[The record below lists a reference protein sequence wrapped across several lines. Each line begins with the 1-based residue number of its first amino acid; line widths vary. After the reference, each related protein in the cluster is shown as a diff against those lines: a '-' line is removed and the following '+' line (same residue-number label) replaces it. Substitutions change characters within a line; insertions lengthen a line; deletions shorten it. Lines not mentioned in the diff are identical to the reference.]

1 MATVK
6 KYAKRLRIYLG
17 ETDPYQEIVKKA
29 REMDLAGA
37 TVFRGLM
44 GYGENNRQIRSAR
57 LVELSSDL
65 PIVVE
70 IVDSAAYIEKF
81 LPYLDTLIKKGMI
94 TIDDVEIIKYGKHYV
109 ITQELSQIDKLL
121 AKPKLKIQDYI
132 VPLVYTYMHN
142 GKYNGEI
149 LKTKVQIYETYTIA
163 EDKTYV
169 HPSSTSHV
177 RAFL

>member
-17 ETDPYQEIVKKA
+17 ETDPYQELVKKA

-94 TIDDVEIIKYGKHYV
+94 TIDDVEIIKYGN
-109 ITQELSQIDKLL
+109 KL
-121 AKPKLKIQDYI
+121 PD
-132 VPLVYTYMHN
+132 H
-142 GKYNGEI
+142 E
-149 LKTKVQIYETYTIA
+149 
-163 EDKTYV
+163 
-169 HPSSTSHV
+169 
-177 RAFL
+177 